1 MIGPSL
7 QAESDKLA
15 RSWMQHDAG
24 VLRGYLVAGVED
36 PRLNLQ
42 SILSRHFLARALTAE
57 RFSALMEAEYRFA
70 AVMNWLTGFAGR
82 LGDAGDLE
90 LVLYALGRGADNAEG
105 IEIPGFVVQT
115 FAGLPATAGGLTIPN
130 YIESF
135 LSGTR
140 LVRGRAKLHNPS
152 LETFRKLWHKA
163 LKAESAVRTPPHEP
177 QSRAVRL
184 ACPVQDKVN
193 RNSDSRKGGRRDAL
207 PYVDGS
213 PVQGLQA
220 LSAHSGNSLS
230 VLEPACGSANDYRF
244 LHAYGLARLVD
255 YTGFDLCAKN
265 VENARALFPGISF
278 AVGNVFEI
286 AAPDKAFDLC
296 YVHDL
301 FEHLSLEG
309 MRVAVKEVCRVTR
322 QGLCVGFF
330 NMDEIRDHQA
340 RPVDEYHWNL
350 LSMARMR
357 EQFADCG
364 FTAQVVHIGAFLRQQ
379 IGCEQTHNPNAYTL
393 LLSPA

>member
-1 MIGPSL
+1 VIGPSL

-70 AVMNWLTGFAGR
+70 AVMNWLTGLAGR
-82 LGDAGDLE
+82 LGDAEELE

-130 YIESF
+130 YIESC

-177 QSRAVRL
+177 QRRAVRL

-193 RNSDSRKGGRRDAL
+193 RNSDSRKGDRRDAL
-207 PYVDGS
+207 PYVDSS

-220 LSAHSGNSLS
+220 RSAHSGNSLPS
-230 VLEPACGSANDYRF
+230 LLPALRWRGE
-244 LHAYGLARLVD
+244 GEAR
-255 YTGFDLCAKN
+255 G
-265 VENARALFPGISF
+265 G
-278 AVGNVFEI
+278 
-286 AAPDKAFDLC
+286 
-296 YVHDL
+296 
-301 FEHLSLEG
+301 SLE
-309 MRVAVKEVCRVTR
+309 MSPR
-322 QGLCVGFF
+322 QGLGGDTARLQQFPRKYMGKIPQYLWTTYGLP
-330 NMDEIRDHQA
+330 MD
-340 RPVDEYHWNL
+340 YLWNN
-350 LSMARMR
+350 
-357 EQFADCG
+357 
-364 FTAQVVHIGAFLRQQ
+364 TV
-379 IGCEQTHNPNAYTL
+379 
-393 LLSPA
+393 PAP